1 MINPDHIGRDDAGLL
16 ARRRM
21 IFDDIY
27 RRGIRDE
34 RVLQAMEDVPRERFL
49 PPELQDAAF
58 EDRALPIGAGQTI
71 SQPYIVAYMTE
82 QLDVTPQSRVLE
94 IGTGSGY
101 QTAILARLA
110 REVYTLERIDRL
122 SESASRRLEAL
133 GVANVRF
140 RCGDGTLG
148 WPDAAPFDR
157 ILVTAAGPKVPPAL
171 LNQLDD
177 GGILIAPIGDEPDQR
192 LVKVHRHGPSLIET
206 PLIAV
211 RFVRLIG
218 ESGWKA

>member
-1 MINPDHIGRDDAGLL
+1 
-16 ARRRM
+16 M

-27 RRGIRDE
+27 RRGVRDE
-34 RVLQAMEDVPRERFL
+34 RVLRAMEDVPREQFL

-82 QLDVTPQSRVLE
+82 QLDVTPESRVLE

-122 SESASRRLEAL
+122 CEPACRRLEAL

-157 ILVTAAGPKVPPAL
+157 VIITAAGPKVPPAL
-171 LNQLDD
+171 LNQLAD
-177 GGILIAPIGDEPDQR
+177 GGILVAPIGDEQDQR
-192 LVKVHRHGPSLIET
+192 LLKVQRHGPRLIET

-218 ESGWKA
+218 ESGWKE

>member
-1 MINPDHIGRDDAGLL
+1 MMNPDNTGRDDAGRL

-21 IFDDIY
+21 IFEDIY
-27 RRGIRDE
+27 RRGVRNE
-34 RVLQAMEDVPRERFL
+34 GVLRAMEDVPREHFL
-49 PPELQDAAF
+49 PPELQDAAL

-82 QLDVTPQSRVLE
+82 QLDVTPESRVLE

-110 REVYTLERIDRL
+110 KEVFSIERLDRL
-122 SESASRRLEAL
+122 CEQARRRLAAL
-133 GVANVRF
+133 GVSNVHL
-140 RCGDGTLG
+140 RCADGTLG
-148 WPDAAPFDR
+148 WSETAPFDR
-157 ILVTAAGPKVPPAL
+157 IIVTAAGPQIPPAL
-171 LNQLDD
+171 LDQLRD
-177 GGILIAPIGDEPDQR
+177 GGILVAPIGDEQDQR
-192 LVKVHRHGPSLIET
+192 LLKVRRNGPRLIET

-218 ESGWKA
+218 KSGWKE

>member
-1 MINPDHIGRDDAGLL
+1 MGDIDDIGRSDAGRL

-21 IFDDIY
+21 IFEDIY
-27 RRGIRDE
+27 RRGVRNE
-34 RVLQAMEDVPRERFL
+34 RVLRAMEDVPREHFL
-49 PPELQDAAF
+49 PPELQDAAL

-82 QLDVTPQSRVLE
+82 QLDVTPESRVLE

-110 REVYTLERIDRL
+110 KEVFSIERLDRL
-122 SESASRRLEAL
+122 YEQAHRRLAAL
-133 GVANVRF
+133 GVSNTHL
-140 RCGDGTLG
+140 RCADGTLG
-148 WPDAAPFDR
+148 WPETAPFDR
-157 ILVTAAGPKVPPAL
+157 IIVTAAGPKVPPAL
-171 LNQLDD
+171 LDQLGD
-177 GGILIAPIGDEPDQR
+177 GGILVAPIGDEPEQR
-192 LVKVHRHGPSLIET
+192 LVMVRRHGPRLIET

-218 ESGWKA
+218 ESGWKE